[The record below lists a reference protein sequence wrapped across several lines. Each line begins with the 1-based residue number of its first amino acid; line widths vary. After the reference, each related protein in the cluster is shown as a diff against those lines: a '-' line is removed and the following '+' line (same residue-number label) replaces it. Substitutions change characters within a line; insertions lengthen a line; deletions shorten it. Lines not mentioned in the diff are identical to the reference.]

1 MIEITPYERL
11 AAAIIKQAAEDY
23 HRAQER
29 VSKSKRGCDVY
40 ERERCT
46 MYLLEKWFYSDWC
59 GALTF
64 GNGEK
69 ILRCVKKGEL

>member
-1 MIEITPYERL
+1 MVEITPYERL
-11 AAAIIKQAAEDY
+11 AAAIVKQAVEDY
-23 HRAQER
+23 HSAQER
-29 VSKSKRGCDVY
+29 MGQARRGGAVY
-40 ERERCT
+40 ERERCE

-69 ILRCVKKGEL
+69 VLRCAKKGEL